1 MHNILNEI
9 ISHKKS
15 EIAQIKAALP
25 QHSLTIRPCENV
37 FVQSLIKHRINIIAE
52 IKPKS
57 PSAGILSKNFQLEAI
72 LPAYEKYAS
81 ALSVLTDT
89 KYFAGSFDLLEK
101 VSEKTNLPTLCK
113 DFILDPYQC
122 YMARHCG
129 AQAVLLI
136 VKILSDEELM
146 NLHFQ
151 IKSLGMTV
159 VMEIQNEI
167 ELERINK
174 LALKKEIIL
183 INNRNLEDFTI
194 NLDTTKQLAPQIS
207 DAAAIVS
214 ASGIESKKDLEKLI
228 PFCTNFLIGSM
239 FMRSADPETEFK
251 KLIDVKLPSK
261 SQTNISIGS

>member
-15 EIAQIKAALP
+15 EIAQSKIAFP
-25 QHSLTIRPCENV
+25 QESLTIRSCDNL
-37 FVQSLIKHRINIIAE
+37 FLQSLTKQQINIIAE

-57 PSAGILSKNFQLEAI
+57 PSAGVLSENFQLDAI
-72 LPAYEKYAS
+72 LPVYDKYAS

-89 KYFAGSFDLLEK
+89 KFFAGSFDLLQE
-101 VSEKTNLPTLCK
+101 VSKKSNLPTLCK

-122 YMARHCG
+122 YLARHCG

-136 VKILSDEELM
+136 IKILSDEEI
-146 NLHFQ
+146 LHLYFQ

-159 VMEIQNEI
+159 VMEIQNEA

-174 LALKKEIIL
+174 LCLEKEVIL

-194 NLDTTKQLAPQIS
+194 NLDTTRRLAPDIS
-207 DAAAIVS
+207 DASVIVS
-214 ASGIESKKDLEKLI
+214 ASGIESKNDLETLI
-228 PFCTNFLIGSM
+228 PYCSNFLIGSM
-239 FMRSADPETEFK
+239 FMRSVDPETEFK
-251 KLIDVKLPSK
+251 KLIDVKMPSK